1 MLLMLYF
8 YSSSASQEDVEKKSP
23 FLLKLG
29 LLFETGCDA
38 QRAGEEKTYLSFQHK
53 SFQDYAA
60 ARFITRRLEKS
71 ANLKVAICY

>member
-1 MLLMLYF
+1 MLVF
-8 YSSSASQEDVEKKSP
+8 SSFSTYQAEVEKKSP

-38 QRAGEEKTYLSFQHK
+38 QRAGEGKTYLSFQHK

-60 ARFITRRLEKS
+60 ARFFTKRLERS
-71 ANLKVAICY
+71 ANLKVFIDSI